1 MSYILG
7 NYDSTQEAFKDE
19 EFVFIFPNIILA
31 ADSSSASVEDLTGDG
46 TEWEVTLNNFPLGME
61 IYQSETNKTTSGFLS
76 VTSGQLDSIMIKW
89 TPAAGDS
96 YFVQD
101 GRLIRP
107 RFWIISVRVD
117 GKGGWSGFQF
127 EFGISIQTSDQKL
140 VAQELTDDASA
151 EKHGTWRELGLEW
164 FHPDHLDQALA
175 RRYKDPPRVV
185 THQVLTVQETK
196 EKLAEVMSIEPG
208 DVWTVGTSTQ
218 DPGLTM
224 PGMVMSVGYEI
235 GQGGLGVGYKQVTFI
250 ERFSSNS
257 VILSVEDIPLAVNGV
272 ELGLEA

>member
-7 NYDSTQEAFKDE
+7 GYDSTQEAFKDE
-19 EFVFIFPNIILA
+19 EFVFVFPNILLA
-31 ADSSSASVEDLTGDG
+31 ANSTSASVEDLTGDG
-46 TEWEVTLNNFPLGME
+46 TEWEVTLNNFPLSME

-76 VTSGQLDSIMIKW
+76 VTSGQLDSIMLKW
-89 TPAAGDS
+89 TPVAGDS
-96 YFVQD
+96 YFVED

-107 RFWIISVRVD
+107 RFWIVSVRVD

-127 EFGISIQTSDQKL
+127 EFSISIQTSDQKL
-140 VAQELTDDASA
+140 VAQELTDDDSA
-151 EKHGTWRELGLEW
+151 EKHGTWREVGLEW

-218 DPGLTM
+218 DSGLTM

-257 VILSVEDIPLAVNGV
+257 VILSVEEVPLAVDGV